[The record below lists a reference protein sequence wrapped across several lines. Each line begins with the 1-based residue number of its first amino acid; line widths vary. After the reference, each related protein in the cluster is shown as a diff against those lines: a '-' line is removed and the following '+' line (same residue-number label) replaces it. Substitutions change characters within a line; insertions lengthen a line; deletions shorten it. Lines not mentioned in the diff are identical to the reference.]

1 MIFHSYAY
9 LLFFAAVLAVYWC
22 LPQRRWQNWL
32 LLGAS
37 YYFYGCVTPWWLIP
51 FAFTTVAD
59 YWFGRSIEDHP
70 DKRRAWLIG
79 SLISNLSLLSYFKYR
94 GFFFEN
100 VQALWHSLGWG
111 PEPVL
116 LALVV
121 PAGISFYTFQSIGYI
136 MDVYRGELK
145 ACRRFDDFAVFVSF
159 FPQLVAGPI
168 NRAGSLL
175 AQVQRVRTF
184 PWQTA
189 TASLTLILWGL
200 MLKLVIADNAALVS
214 SKVFS
219 IASPSFPILW
229 SGVFAFAIQI
239 LADFSAYTNIA
250 RGSAQLLGFDLVENF
265 RHPYCAVSP
274 ADFWRRWH
282 ISLSTWMRDYVYI
295 SLGGNRG
302 GTARAMR
309 NVLLTFLISGAWHGA
324 SWNYILWGLYWG
336 VLVAADNLWGKR
348 WRPPTW
354 LAMPLMFGLTCL
366 GWLMFREQNF
376 SMLAQHFM
384 LNPFAASAEDWRIAA
399 FLTASVA
406 LFALPIALHALWD
419 HLGRE
424 RWPSWQTSLGGE
436 MLVSVFALIA
446 VLVLRSESSSAF
458 IYFQF

>member
-1 MIFHSYAY
+1 VIFHSYAY
-9 LLFFAAVLAVYWC
+9 LLFFTALLAVYWC
-22 LPQRRWQNWL
+22 LPQRWQNWL
-32 LLGAS
+32 LLAAS

-51 FAFTTVAD
+51 FAFTTVVD
-59 YWFGRSIEDHP
+59 YWCGRCIEERP
-70 DKRRAWLIG
+70 QKRRAWLIA
-79 SLISNLSLLSYFKYR
+79 SLISNLSLLSWFKYR
-94 GFFFEN
+94 GFFLEN

-116 LALVV
+116 LGLVV

-145 ACRRFDDFAVFVSF
+145 ACKRFDDFAVFVSF

-168 NRAGSLL
+168 NRAGTLL
-175 AQVQRVRTF
+175 VQVQRQRVF
-184 PWQTA
+184 PWETV

-200 MLKLVIADNAALVS
+200 MLKLVVADNAAMIV

-219 IASPSFPILW
+219 LAKPSFPILW
-229 SGVFAFAIQI
+229 AGVFAFAVQI

-250 RGSAQLLGFDLVENF
+250 RGSAQLLGFELVENF
-265 RHPYCAVSP
+265 RHPYIAVSP

-295 SLGGNRG
+295 SLGGNRDG
-302 GTARAMR
+302 AKKATR

-348 WRPPTW
+348 PRPPRW
-354 LAMPLMFGLTCL
+354 LAMPLMFAVTCV
-366 GWLMFREQNF
+366 GWLMFREQDF
-376 SMLAQHFM
+376 SNLLHDFK
-384 LNPFAASAEDWRIAA
+384 LNPWTASAEDWRIAR
-399 FLTASVA
+399 FLVASTAIY
-406 LFALPIALHALWD
+406 ALPIVCHALWD
-419 HLGRE
+419 EVLKKRL
-424 RWPSWQTSLGGE
+424 PALNSLGGE
-436 MLVSVFALIA
+436 ILVSLLAFCF